1 MHSKFDI
8 MPCNIQIIT
17 KYMIVV
23 ETVMLNQLKITSA
36 KNVCILQSN
45 TSFCVSSCK
54 DCIFV
59 QSIYLFKN
67 MLLETTQQKLHR
79 KCFNI
84 KILIIEKVKH
94 IYRKFALLFNMP
106 IYVNKYYCT

>member
-1 MHSKFDI
+1 MIINNKYFVHSKFDI
-8 MPCNIQIIT
+8 WTCNIQIIT

-36 KNVCILQSN
+36 RNVCILQSN
-45 TSFCVSSCK
+45 NSFCVSSCK

-67 MLLETTQQKLHR
+67 LLLETTQQKT
-79 KCFNI
+79 KQKMF
-84 KILIIEKVKH
+84 
-94 IYRKFALLFNMP
+94 
-106 IYVNKYYCT
+106 

>member
-1 MHSKFDI
+1 
-8 MPCNIQIIT
+8 MPCNNQIIT

-59 QSIYLFKN
+59 QSIYLFKKSASGN
-67 MLLETTQQKLHR
+67 NATKNSTENVL
-79 KCFNI
+79 
-84 KILIIEKVKH
+84 IL
-94 IYRKFALLFNMP
+94 RF
-106 IYVNKYYCT
+106 

>member
-1 MHSKFDI
+1 

-23 ETVMLNQLKITSA
+23 ETVMLNQLKIMSA
-36 KNVCILQSN
+36 RNVCILQSN

-67 MLLETTQQKLHR
+67 LLLKTTQQKT
-79 KCFNI
+79 KQKMF
-84 KILIIEKVKH
+84 
-94 IYRKFALLFNMP
+94 
-106 IYVNKYYCT
+106 

>member
-1 MHSKFDI
+1 

-59 QSIYLFKN
+59 QSIYLLKDL
-67 MLLETTQQKLHR
+67 LLETTQQKTKQKMFQYHDSNNR
-79 KCFNI
+79 KGQTHLSQI
-84 KILIIEKVKH
+84 
-94 IYRKFALLFNMP
+94 
-106 IYVNKYYCT
+106 CTVIQHANLR